1 MYPHFRK
8 KDVLA
13 FKVSRVRQVFPLPVL
28 NYSRDLPAAKTSVD
42 GVYVI
47 NSSHIVN
54 GTLNVNETVNLAER
68 FFEEIFTAK
77 ARATQSNYSFVFLV
91 SLWLITHETN
101 CERFARPRQS
111 MVLHEDARRCGLG
124 SLPVISRYCR
134 ASGAC
139 ISEGARSKDHVLHCR
154 TGCRGLR
161 RITKRLASIA
171 EAGHEI
177 GNHSFNHEP
186 WLHLYSKPELI
197 EEFEKTETAILD
209 ATGTRPT
216 GFRGP
221 GYSLSPT
228 VLEVLAERGYKY
240 DCSTLPTYIGPLARA
255 YYFFKSPEM
264 SDEER
269 AKRKKLFGKFA
280 DGLQS
285 IKPYIWDIGGTEL
298 VEIPVTTMP
307 IVKFPVHAS
316 YIIYL
321 STFSRP
327 LARIY
332 WRMTVEM
339 CRLTNTQPSLLLHPL
354 DFLSGTDVAE
364 LRFFPGMNLPAAEK
378 RSIVGDMLDTLSSRF
393 DLVNLDQHAN
403 YVRKEKGSIRRSLTP
418 TKMAMG
424 SAQPEQLMKSRA
436 L

>member
-1 MYPHFRK
+1 MKPIASLSLDLDNQWSYMKTHGDAGWEAFPSYLDIVVPR
-8 KDVLA
+8 VLD
-13 FKVSRVRQVFPLPVL
+13 FLKE
-28 NYSRDLPAAKTSVD
+28 RDLKITFFIVGQDAALEK
-42 GVYVI
+42 
-47 NSSHIVN
+47 NH
-54 GTLNVNETVNLAER
+54 
-68 FFEEIFTAK
+68 K
-77 ARATQSNYSFVFLV
+77 AIR
-91 SLWLITHETN
+91 
-101 CERFARPRQS
+101 
-111 MVLHEDARRCGLG
+111 
-124 SLPVISRYCR
+124 
-134 ASGAC
+134 
-139 ISEGARSKDHVLHCR
+139 
-154 TGCRGLR
+154 
-161 RITKRLASIA
+161 SIA

-197 EEFEKTETAILD
+197 EEFEKTETALANI
-209 ATGTRPT
+209 TGKRPT

-264 SDEER
+264 SDDER

-280 DGLQS
+280 DGFQS
-285 IKPYIWDIGGTEL
+285 IKPYIWEIAGTDL

-307 IVKFPVHAS
+307 VVKFPVHAS

-321 STFSRP
+321 STFSKT

-332 WRMTVEM
+332 WRLTVEM

-354 DFLSGTDVAE
+354 DFLSGTDIAE

-378 RSIVGDMLDTLSSRF
+378 RSIVGEMLDTLSSRF
-393 DLVNLDQHAN
+393 ELVNLDQHADS
-403 YVRKEKGSIRRSLTP
+403 VRKEKGSTRRSMRP
-418 TKMAMG
+418 AEMALAN
-424 SAQPEQLMKSRA
+424 AQPEQLLKSRA